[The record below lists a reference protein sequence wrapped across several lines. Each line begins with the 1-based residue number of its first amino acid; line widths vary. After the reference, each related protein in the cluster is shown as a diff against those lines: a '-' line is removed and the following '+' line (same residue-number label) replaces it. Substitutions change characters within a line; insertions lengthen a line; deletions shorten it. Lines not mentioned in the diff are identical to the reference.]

1 MFVFVCR
8 HAITLLIQLKEVSSV
23 EEGIQ
28 LCNILIEFRLLR
40 SSTGEHWMKNM
51 DLPYYF
57 TGVEPFFPP
66 ISPYFAFIKS
76 HLVSLDDM
84 VSQVSGLA
92 TSEDA
97 ILLSSGAGAGKR
109 ALLQKALE
117 EEFELYYDV
126 SKSDEEFYSSCFVFP
141 MVHSF

>member
-1 MFVFVCR
+1 M
-8 HAITLLIQLKEVSSV
+8 
-23 EEGIQ
+23 
-28 LCNILIEFRLLR
+28 LCNILIEFRLIR

-66 ISPYFAFIKS
+66 VSPYFAFVKS

-92 TSEDA
+92 AAGEDVA
-97 ILLSSGAGAGKR
+97 LASSGSGAGKK

-117 EEFELYYDV
+117 EEYDLFYDV
-126 SKSDEEFYSSCFVFP
+126 SRSDEEFHSSCFVFP
-141 MVHSF
+141 MVHSY